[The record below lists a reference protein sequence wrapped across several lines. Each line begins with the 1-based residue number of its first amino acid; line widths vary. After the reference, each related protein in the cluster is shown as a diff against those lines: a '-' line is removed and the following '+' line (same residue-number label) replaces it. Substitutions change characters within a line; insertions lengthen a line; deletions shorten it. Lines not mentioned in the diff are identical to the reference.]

1 MDTHEIAVG
10 DTLTPLGA
18 RLRQLGTSG
27 VYEDVNLTDKT
38 VTFKMVAE
46 DGTVVV
52 PETSTGVT
60 VVTASEGKVKYD
72 FAAEDVDEAGVFY
85 AWFRVA
91 DTGGETDTFPR
102 GGRQFKII
110 IHELS

>member
-18 RLRQLGTSG
+18 RLRQLGDSG
-27 VYEDVNLTDKT
+27 VYEDVNLADKS

-52 PETSTGVT
+52 AETSTGVT
-60 VVTASEGKVKYD
+60 IVTASEGKVKYD
-72 FAAEDVDEAGVFY
+72 FSAADVDTAGTYY

-102 GGRQFKII
+102 GGRQFKVI
-110 IHELS
+110 IHALE